1 MGLRQIG
8 WSGERRRGRE
18 KRGGV
23 GSLEGVQ
30 MLCRG
35 QIKRRS
41 NEFQFT
47 CVGIFRLMAPPQG
60 SGEQALRSS
69 LDLDLGRVRMVGR
82 LGVRVGDG
90 GSGRVGG
97 WESQHRE
104 GSRMSL

>member
-1 MGLRQIG
+1 MGR
-8 WSGERRRGRE
+8 GEGGGGKGGGGR
-18 KRGGV
+18 
-23 GSLEGVQ
+23 SLEGVQ
-30 MLCRG
+30 MLCGG

-69 LDLDLGRVRMVGR
+69 LDLDLDRVRMVGR
-82 LGVRVGDG
+82 LGVRVGEG
-90 GSGRVGG
+90 EAAGRGG

>member
-35 QIKRRS
+35 QITS
-41 NEFQFT
+41 LGT
-47 CVGIFRLMAPPQG
+47 CLCIAKYCLY
-60 SGEQALRSS
+60 S
-69 LDLDLGRVRMVGR
+69 
-82 LGVRVGDG
+82 
-90 GSGRVGG
+90 
-97 WESQHRE
+97 
-104 GSRMSL
+104 